1 MANQIHN
8 PDHDHCCDYLQQI
21 SEYIDGEL
29 DPELCKQLEEHMESC
44 TNCTVVVNTLKRT
57 IELYQNE
64 ENGQNLPAEA
74 KKRLFSALS
83 LDDFL
88 K

>member
-1 MANQIHN
+1 MATKQHN
-8 PDHDHCCDYLQQI
+8 HPDCQKYLQEI
-21 SEYIDGEL
+21 SDYIDGEL
-29 DPELCKQLEEHMESC
+29 PPNLCKELEEHMVGC

-57 IELYQNE
+57 IELYQE
-64 ENGQNLPAEA
+64 EPDQEIPEET
-74 KKRLFSALS
+74 KKRLYHRLL

>member
-1 MANQIHN
+1 MAIKNNNQ
-8 PDHDHCCDYLQQI
+8 DHCRDYLQQI

-29 DPELCKQLEEHMESC
+29 DPELCKQLEEHMDGC

-57 IELYQNE
+57 IELYQE
-64 ENGQNLPAEA
+64 DEAGQSLPREA

>member
-1 MANQIHN
+1 MASQEH
-8 PDHDHCCDYLQQI
+8 DHDDCNDYLQQI

-29 DPELCKQLEEHMESC
+29 DPELCKKLEQHMGGC

-57 IELYQNE
+57 IELYQEE
-64 ENGQNLPAEA
+64 ENEHNLPTEA

>member
-1 MANQIHN
+1 MATKQHKQS
-8 PDHDHCCDYLQQI
+8 DCQEYLQQI
-21 SEYIDGEL
+21 SDYIDGDL
-29 DPELCKQLEEHMESC
+29 RPELCAKLEKHMSGC

-57 IELYQNE
+57 IELYQVE
-64 ENGQNLPAEA
+64 EDSTDLPEDA
-74 KKRLFSALS
+74 KKRLYSRLS

>member
-1 MANQIHN
+1 MATHIHN
-8 PDHDHCCDYLQQI
+8 STDCHQYLQQI
-21 SEYIDGEL
+21 SDYIDGDL
-29 DPELCKQLEEHMESC
+29 DQQLCKTLEQHMAGC

-57 IELYQNE
+57 IELYKAE
-64 ENGQNLPAEA
+64 EGDNPLPDEA
-74 KKRLFSALS
+74 KKRLFSRLF

>member
-1 MANQIHN
+1 MPIKNKDQ
-8 PDHDHCCDYLQQI
+8 DHCHDYLQQI

-29 DPELCKQLEEHMESC
+29 DPELCKQLEEHMEGC

-57 IELYQNE
+57 IELYQDE
-64 ENGQNLPAEA
+64 ENGQALPAEA

>member
-1 MANQIHN
+1 M
-8 PDHDHCCDYLQQI
+8 
-21 SEYIDGEL
+21 SG
-29 DPELCKQLEEHMESC
+29 C

-57 IELYQNE
+57 IELYQVE
-64 ENGQNLPAEA
+64 EDSTDLPEDA
-74 KKRLFSALS
+74 KKRLYSRLS

>member
-1 MANQIHN
+1 MATKQHN
-8 PDHDHCCDYLQQI
+8 HQDCQQDLREL
-21 SEYIDGEL
+21 SDYIDGEL
-29 DPELCKQLEEHMESC
+29 PPGLCKELEAHMAGC

-57 IELYQNE
+57 IELYQE
-64 ENGQNLPAEA
+64 DPDQELPEEA
-74 KKRLFSALS
+74 KKRLYHRLL